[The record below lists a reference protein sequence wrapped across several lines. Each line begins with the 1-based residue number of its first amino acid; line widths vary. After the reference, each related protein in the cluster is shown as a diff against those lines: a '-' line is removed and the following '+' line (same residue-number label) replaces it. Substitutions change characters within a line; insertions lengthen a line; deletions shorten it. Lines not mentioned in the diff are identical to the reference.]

1 MKATKKLITLLLCV
15 IMLLALVPT
24 AAFADTEDTVQI
36 ESQTNSAFD
45 YLEYYSNGKWKD
57 LNTPKH
63 WIESTG
69 QVCYCIEHSEGN
81 PHGAKYTA
89 AAPSSVFSSTAG
101 QTTYTCPPSATF
113 LRMKASR
120 RGR

>member
-1 MKATKKLITLLLCV
+1 MKATKKLITLLLCI

-63 WIESTG
+63 WIKSTG
-69 QVCYCIEHSEGN
+69 Q
-81 PHGAKYTA
+81 A
-89 AAPSSVFSSTAG
+89 ALTM
-101 QTTYTCPPSATF
+101 
-113 LRMKASR
+113 LR
-120 RGR
+120 